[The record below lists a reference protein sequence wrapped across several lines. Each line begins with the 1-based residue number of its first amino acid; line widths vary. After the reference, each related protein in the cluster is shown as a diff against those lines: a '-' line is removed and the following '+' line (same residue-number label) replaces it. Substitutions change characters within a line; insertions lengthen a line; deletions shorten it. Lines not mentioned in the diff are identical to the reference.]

1 MPPVLTLRRRPTPPV
16 DQLGPQLTAILGPHL
31 RANLPLHDV
40 ALFDVV
46 DHTGAHRY
54 DLCLYRGEDGAV
66 YLPGTLEVVA
76 AFSQMSACESDDE
89 ALLEALDQALLDAV
103 RAGLT
108 I

>member
-1 MPPVLTLRRRPTPPV
+1 MPTA
-16 DQLGPQLTAILGPHL
+16 DQLSPQLSTILGPHL
-31 RANLPLHDV
+31 RAHRSLDDV
-40 ALFDVV
+40 TLFDVL

-89 ALLEALDQALLDAV
+89 ALLAALDQALLDAV
-103 RAGLT
+103 RAGMT